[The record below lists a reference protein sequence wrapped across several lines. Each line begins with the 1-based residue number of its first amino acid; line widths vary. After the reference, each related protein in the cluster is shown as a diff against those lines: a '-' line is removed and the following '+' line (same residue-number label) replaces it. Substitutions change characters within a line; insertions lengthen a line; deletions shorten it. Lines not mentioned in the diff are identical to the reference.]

1 MRQIRDFA
9 RRIAA
14 RFHPEKIILFGS
26 YAYGKP
32 TYDSDV
38 DLLVIMN
45 TRLREV
51 DQAVQIS
58 LAIDAPFPLDLMV
71 RRPRTIRRRVAL
83 GDYFLQ
89 EITSRGQVLY
99 ESADQRVDRKGG
111 ARPARGRTGDSRG
124 AEDGIRRREL
134 SRPAVRRKVSQGRA
148 ARVGGRVSENAC
160 S

>member
-1 MRQIRDFA
+1 MPMAIATQQNLNWRRIPLRQIRAFA
-9 RRIAA
+9 RRIAE
-14 RFHPEKIILFGS
+14 RFHPEKVILFGS
-26 YAYGKP
+26 YAYDKP

-58 LAIDAPFPLDLMV
+58 LAMDHPFSMDLMV

-89 EITSRGQVLY
+89 EITTRGKVLY
-99 ESADQRVDRKGG
+99 ESSDRRVAQEG
-111 ARPARGRTGDSRG
+111 RGRPSARS
-124 AEDGIRRREL
+124 A
-134 SRPAVRRKVSQGRA
+134 GR
-148 ARVGGRVSENAC
+148 
-160 S
+160 